1 MAAAVDVTRAEF
13 ERLLARVAN
22 IEGEAV
28 DVGNQFELFRR
39 THTELVNQITKQSS
53 EYGDKFE
60 KLEDIGIEASFAD
73 LTEKMEA
80 FKNVDVESKLRDIA
94 EEIDQVKQRMTTEK
108 EEIEQLQRGATGA
121 SEARIEMEKANREQE
136 LWEVN
141 SKVDALQKQSKPQPS
156 EATEAL
162 MRELEKKVGESTA
175 RSLGLL
181 SKEFEDVRQQ
191 VVSNIDLN
199 EDKFKKID
207 EQMMKG
213 TNDRKGRIVD
223 RKTFHSSIS
232 KFSGSEG

>member
-1 MAAAVDVTRAEF
+1 M
-13 ERLLARVAN
+13 
-22 IEGEAV
+22 

-73 LTEKMEA
+73 LMEKMEA

-121 SEARIEMEKANREQE
+121 SEARIEMEKANREQD
-136 LWEVN
+136 LREVN

-191 VVSNIDLN
+191 VV
-199 EDKFKKID
+199 
-207 EQMMKG
+207 
-213 TNDRKGRIVD
+213 
-223 RKTFHSSIS
+223 
-232 KFSGSEG
+232 